1 MKDEEEKK
9 PASSTVKR
17 SAPTKGPVAPVI
29 QEEDLGSGLS
39 KEEAEEKVGEFFSSD
54 VVSKFD
60 SAKWQDKKE
69 GFEGLKEE
77 IIEKQPNKT
86 MIEAVA
92 KFVKSKMKEFK
103 ESNIN
108 LMKGTV
114 DLWLCITQ
122 NCEEINKRTMQC
134 AMQFFV
140 DKIGDVKMS
149 TAIKEMLMN
158 AAELVSPKYISLQVI
173 KYAATAKAPNTIKD
187 SCNMISD
194 LIEDFGMGGF
204 PVKEII
210 DFGKVAV
217 AHATPAV
224 RQAAIKM
231 FTKIYQHVGEA
242 IRSFMGD
249 IKESTLKLIDAEL
262 KSITPYKKGEH
273 EKKRFLKGEAEEASA
288 PAGGATGG
296 GGKKKKPVDDED
308 DFLASLPREDISK
321 KLNSKLLD
329 NFKHKDWKIRKKAG
343 EDTEQIL
350 KDAKMRIEN
359 VGLAGLADALKNGM
373 KDPNKAVV
381 KVFIQLIGNIA
392 EATGAGIK

>member
-242 IRSFMGD
+242 IRNFMGD

-273 EKKRFLKGEAEEASA
+273 EKKRFFE
-288 PAGGATGG
+288 
-296 GGKKKKPVDDED
+296 
-308 DFLASLPREDISK
+308 R
-321 KLNSKLLD
+321 
-329 NFKHKDWKIRKKAG
+329 
-343 EDTEQIL
+343 
-350 KDAKMRIEN
+350 
-359 VGLAGLADALKNGM
+359 
-373 KDPNKAVV
+373 
-381 KVFIQLIGNIA
+381 
-392 EATGAGIK
+392 